1 MGQNGTWTFESTFGI
16 SLEEFSAISAKAE
29 RRLFKQALSDA
40 DLSSLITL
48 SDIDKIVT
56 SQNLVF
62 PMVRISK
69 DGAMLPPHQFTKAS
83 GLEVDAIRYVDSLK
97 LFRCFRDGGTIVFRD
112 MHRYWPPITELS
124 WELSRELGCAVTVN
138 AYLTPR
144 DTQGLTPH
152 FDYHDL
158 LLVQVA
164 GTKSWYSYSHN
175 ADLPLDNNN
184 WRSIIRSV
192 TTPPP
197 PRDTPIAETTQLD
210 VGDVLFVPRGSS
222 HAARTSSEVSLHLAL
237 ELQTW
242 TSFDVTLGVL
252 RQVSSSR
259 KLRTGVPYEITA
271 DRTLTRDVVGESI
284 RDVRDL
290 ADDLDINRLGWAI
303 YRDSHVDLFETPI
316 RLVSQYSSI
325 ASIEDSA
332 TFARRKRILFAV
344 RMEQDYVV
352 VEVPDRVFRFPRV
365 LASAVELALSGED
378 VSIAACETAGTPGE
392 ATRRMFRSLVSEGI
406 LVPSPATGI

>member
-1 MGQNGTWTFESTFGI
+1 MGRNRTWTFESTFGI
-16 SLEEFSAISAKAE
+16 SLAEFSAISAKAE
-29 RRLFKQALSDA
+29 RRLFRQALSDT

-48 SDIDKIVT
+48 SDIDEIVA
-56 SQNLVF
+56 SRNLVF

-69 DGAMLPPHQFTKAS
+69 DGGMLPPHQFTRAS

-124 WELSRELGCAVTVN
+124 WELTREIGCAVTVN

-164 GTKSWYSYSHN
+164 GAKSWYSYSHN

-192 TTPPP
+192 TMPPP
-197 PRDTPIAETTQLD
+197 PRDTPVAETTRLD
-210 VGDVLFVPRGSS
+210 AGDVLFVPRGST

-242 TSFDVTLGVL
+242 TGFDVALGVL

-259 KLRTGVPYEITA
+259 KLRTGVPYEIIA
-271 DRTLTRDVVGESI
+271 DSGLTREVVSESI
-284 RDVRDL
+284 RDAQDL
-290 ADDLDINRLGWAI
+290 ADGLDIDRLGWAI
-303 YRDSHVDLFETPI
+303 YRDSHVDLFETPV
-316 RLVSQYSSI
+316 RLVSQYNSI

-332 TFARRKRILFAV
+332 TFARRERILFAM
-344 RMEQDYVV
+344 RTEQDHVV
-352 VEVPDRVFRFPRV
+352 VEVPDRVFRFPRA
-365 LASAVELALSGED
+365 LASAVELALSGHD
-378 VSIAACETAGTPGE
+378 VTLAACEAVGTPGHV
-392 ATRRMFRSLVSEGI
+392 TRRMFQTLVSEGI
-406 LVPSPATGI
+406 LVPSAAVGY